1 MCVCV
6 YVFFCLF
13 AFFAF
18 IAFFVRIHGLKSGKT
33 LKEFR
38 GHSSFVNEAT
48 FTPDGHH
55 IISASSD
62 GTVKVREAAAGGG
75 EIPIIAFL
83 LFSIRSITCAP
94 HNNLLLFL
102 LGLDPLQV
110 WNVKTTECSNT
121 FKPLGTSAGTDIT
134 VNNVILLPKNPE
146 HFVVCNRSN
155 TVVIMNMQGQVGL
168 SHHNNRHPSTLF
180 MKC

>member
-1 MCVCV
+1 M
-6 YVFFCLF
+6 FCFLF
-13 AFFAF
+13 SC
-18 IAFFVRIHGLKSGKT
+18 RIHGLKSGKT

-62 GTVKVREAAAGGG
+62 GTVKVG
-75 EIPIIAFL
+75 ESALPL
-83 LFSIRSITCAP
+83 SLPVLFFSVNTAMMCVLRVCVCV
-94 HNNLLLFL
+94 LRY
-102 LGLDPLQV
+102 QV
-110 WNVKTTECSNT
+110 WNMKTTECTNT

-134 VNNVILLPKNPE
+134 VNNILLLPKNPE

-155 TVVIMNMQGQVGL
+155 TVVIMNMQGQVSPEHQLLRPVGL
-168 SHHNNRHPSTLF
+168 LPGHQRCVRSEFFYLCADREEFQLW
-180 MKC
+180 